1 MFLPLI
7 PSKTTAEII
16 MISYEYD
23 LLHTAQIKR
32 TIPKRKTAN
41 RRHRAIVSS
50 MLGQRRCTD
59 IEPTM
64 AQCLVFAGL
73 FVSYHQKCMKKY
85 ILGLITEYHVATDL
99 FYLFLIGFFVIL
111 KKM

>member
-32 TIPKRKTAN
+32 TIPKRKGS
-41 RRHRAIVSS
+41 RYRGYS
-50 MLGQRRCTD
+50 
-59 IEPTM
+59 
-64 AQCLVFAGL
+64 
-73 FVSYHQKCMKKY
+73 
-85 ILGLITEYHVATDL
+85 
-99 FYLFLIGFFVIL
+99 
-111 KKM
+111 